1 MLLLFCTR
9 WRPGGGAGAR
19 SLSVGGRMEAGRR
32 DWGPEGAGEVQ
43 SWGRAPWPHWAP
55 HQLPSLGTVT
65 LQTHTQ
71 AAFPRSPRSCCRH
84 RPSRVVQVT
93 RLFPPPP
100 LRRTRSTK
108 LLRLIDLDFSSS
120 FSLLDLLPVSEY
132 DRYIRSFGRK
142 NTKQVGARLTT
153 RQQGAGQVQCH
164 VCHGMLE
171 PGWLGRTQ
179 PPGPRQGP
187 PQPVLAPSGGCA
199 GGLGATAWPQ
209 GRTRW
214 LPR

>member
-1 MLLLFCTR
+1 MATLGPT
-9 WRPGGGAGAR
+9 PAP
-19 SLSVGGRMEAGRR
+19 VVR
-32 DWGPEGAGEVQ
+32 DGHA
-43 SWGRAPWPHWAP
+43 SDPHPDGVPKVAEIP
-55 HQLPSLGTVT
+55 LPPPPQPRCSGDT
-65 LQTHTQ
+65 LV
-71 AAFPRSPRSCCRH
+71 S
-84 RPSRVVQVT
+84 
-93 RLFPPPP
+93 PP